1 MDFSLILVAI
11 AIAETLIV
19 LVLAVYTL
27 TLMIISI
34 YLYIR
39 YRKISTPTHSSR
51 WNTLRECPWKYGK
64 QSNKSTKITSQRML
78 KRENYRTL

>member
-1 MDFSLILVAI
+1 MGFSSILVAI

-39 YRKISTPTHSSR
+39 YRKKGRKIKKMNSMMPKNLRSR
-51 WNTLRECPWKYGK
+51 DMVG
-64 QSNKSTKITSQRML
+64 MDV
-78 KRENYRTL
+78 RTIKTEEQEV